1 MPLLH
6 LLAQQEPK
14 AAADT
19 GLTLWEQFSA
29 WISTAYGVTTP
40 VAVLIFIGILV
51 LLTIIVERISVALV
65 RKLTSK
71 TDTKVDDVFVGGIP
85 GIVRSICVML
95 ALRVVAVVF
104 THGARQE
111 TLLTVLHGL
120 TVAIVGILAARLL
133 LRMVSAWIDSK
144 PEMKPLGAGIK
155 LTIKV
160 LVIPVIL
167 LAILQ
172 ALGIK
177 IEAFLAALGIGAL
190 AVGLALQDV
199 LKNIFAGVQLVL
211 DQPVRAGDFIQLA
224 NGTRG
229 TVTEMGLR
237 STKLVTIENN
247 TVILPNSTLANEIIT
262 NTDIIDQSYAHHL
275 PLGIAY
281 GCDTRQ
287 VSKVLFEEATEIAK
301 SVPGFLPDG
310 VQVFLLAFGDS
321 AIQFRV
327 TLRLRRFAG
336 SNDAVSE
343 LNHRIYARLQREG
356 IEIAYPTRTLF
367 VRNESGRGDAVPGT
381 AETKPSA

>member
-14 AAADT
+14 PADDT

-51 LLTIIVERISVALV
+51 VLTILVERVSVALV

-104 THGARQE
+104 THGQRQE

-120 TVAIVGILAARLL
+120 TVAVVGILAARLL
-133 LRMVSAWIDSK
+133 LKMVSAWIDSK
-144 PEMKPLGAGIK
+144 PAMKPLGPGIK

-237 STKLVTIENN
+237 STKLITVENN

-262 NTDIIDQSYAHHL
+262 NTDLLDQSYAHHVL
-275 PLGIAY
+275 IGIAY
-281 GCDTRQ
+281 GCDTRR
-287 VSKVLFEEATEIAK
+287 VAKVLLEEASDVAK
-301 SVPGFLPDG
+301 TVPGFLPEEA
-310 VQVFLLAFGDS
+310 QVFLLTFGDS

-327 TLRLRRFAG
+327 TLRLTRFSG
-336 SNDAVSE
+336 SNESVSE

-356 IEIAYPTRTLF
+356 IEMAYPTRTVF
-367 VRNESGRGDAVPGT
+367 IRNEPVRGTGEGGAAKPAV
-381 AETKPSA
+381 

>member
-1 MPLLH
+1 MPFLH
-6 LLAQQEPK
+6 LLAQE
-14 AAADT
+14 AAKPAEDT
-19 GLTLWEQFSA
+19 GLTIWEQFST
-29 WISTAYGVTTP
+29 WISTEYRVTTP
-40 VAVLIFIGILV
+40 VAVLIFIGLLV
-51 LLTIIVERISVALV
+51 VLTIVVERIAMALV

-71 TDTKVDDVFVGGIP
+71 TDTKVDDVFVEGIP

-104 THGARQE
+104 THGSRQE
-111 TLLTVLHGL
+111 SLLTALHGL
-120 TVAIVGILAARLL
+120 TVAVVGILAARLL

-144 PEMKPLGAGIK
+144 PAMKPLGPGIK

-172 ALGIK
+172 ALGVK
-177 IEAFLAALGIGAL
+177 IEAFLAGLGIGAL

-237 STKLVTIENN
+237 STKLVTVENN

-262 NTDIIDQSYAHHL
+262 NTDLIDQSYAHHL
-275 PLGIAY
+275 LLGIAY
-281 GCDTRQ
+281 GCDTRRVAQ
-287 VSKVLFEEATEIAK
+287 VLSDEANAVAK
-301 SVPGFLPDG
+301 SVPGFLPEG
-310 VQVFLLAFGDS
+310 VQVFLLTFGDS

-327 TLRLRRFAG
+327 TLRLTRFSG

-356 IEIAYPTRTLF
+356 IEMAYPTRTVFL
-367 VRNESGRGDAVPGT
+367 RGDAAAKPT
-381 AETKPSA
+381 A

>member
-1 MPLLH
+1 MPFLH
-6 LLAQQEPK
+6 LLAQQDPK
-14 AAADT
+14 QAGDT
-19 GLTLWEQFSA
+19 GLTIWEQFSS
-29 WISTAYGVTTP
+29 WISEAYGVTTP
-40 VAVLIFIGILV
+40 IAVLIFIGLLV
-51 LLTIIVERISVALV
+51 VLTILVERISMALV

-71 TDTKVDDVFVGGIP
+71 TDTKVDDVFVEGIP

-104 THGARQE
+104 THGPRQE
-111 TLLTVLHGL
+111 TLLTALHGL
-120 TVAIVGILAARLL
+120 TVAVVGILAARLL
-133 LRMVSAWIDSK
+133 LKMVSAWIDSK
-144 PEMKPLGAGIK
+144 PAMKPLGPGIK

-237 STKLVTIENN
+237 STKLVTVENN

-262 NTDIIDQSYAHHL
+262 NTDLIDQSYAHHL
-275 PLGIAY
+275 LLGIAY
-281 GCDTRQ
+281 GCDTRRVSQ
-287 VSKVLFEEATEIAK
+287 VLLDEATEVAK
-301 SVPGFLPDG
+301 TVPGFLAEG

-327 TLRLRRFAG
+327 TLRLTRFSG

-343 LNHRIYARLQREG
+343 LNHRIYGRLQREG
-356 IEIAYPTRTLF
+356 IEMAFPTRTVFL
-367 VRNESGRGDAVPGT
+367 RNETGRGDALPG
-381 AETKPSA
+381 ASAAKPSA